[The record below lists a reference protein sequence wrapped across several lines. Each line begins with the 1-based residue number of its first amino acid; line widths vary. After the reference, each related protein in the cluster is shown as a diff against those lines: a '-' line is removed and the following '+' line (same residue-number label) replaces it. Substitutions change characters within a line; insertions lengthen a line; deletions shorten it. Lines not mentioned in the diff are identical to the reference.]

1 MNIINAKFSPTAIE
15 KAFIQRSELL
25 EKMTRDKDKNVIF
38 VTAPAGYGKTTLLSQ
53 FNHMTDEK
61 VMWYHLDVFDNEI
74 VTFMT
79 YLSEGIARCLG
90 KHQEDIIPFLNERIN
105 QGDIKGLVADL
116 LNYLSQKSQDHLCI
130 IFDDFHYLTED
141 LIHECIAIFIKYMP
155 SNIRLII
162 ASRTQPALD
171 LDFLFTSHR
180 FAEISIEQLKFSQAE
195 ENTFIDKIK
204 PSHQDIYNIEL
215 IRKNNGWPF
224 GLNLLQHAISENLVS
239 GYEIQ
244 ELYKKCFDNIFEMFD
259 DQEFLR
265 STCLLEILDVEACNY
280 IINRTDAY
288 DTLMKMSRKGLFIS
302 KIHSGVFKYHD
313 LFRDYLQEKVSNKKE
328 VYEKISAYYIHRNNI
343 LEAIDYLLLSRD
355 YDKADALLKKDQYI
369 YVSIA
374 YYSKI
379 YHWEKKISTKTA
391 YQYGSFSLIKALIAL
406 KNLDVESGRRFIENA
421 RTLFLNQKEDEGLLK
436 ADIIWVKVL
445 RMEYKADEAY
455 ALANRIYKKIQDR
468 PLDEKMDIL
477 SEKLYISSFLSR
489 VDEEFI
495 VLKNEILGIDEN
507 HIKTSEVQ
515 VFALLEYAAY
525 LIGEYRTAMSIQ
537 AKYRDRI
544 SPLNSIIYTIR
555 IYMVWGH
562 LEEGKTHV
570 LKEIDNAKRFGLNA
584 NLPELYGILAELE
597 FHHGEYGHAEKY
609 FKKTMECFEDKNNN
623 LYHLS
628 TFTYATMLAFLG
640 RKDEAL
646 EMVSNYYP
654 RIPKDN
660 HLGYMMVDMM
670 LSQMYLIL
678 KDYDLAIEYAKRAMV
693 PSEAFGTKLYVA
705 TLSAVIATAYLA
717 KGDER
722 NVLKYAQTTMD
733 LSESGYYIQDFMT
746 FYEYYKPL
754 YHFCIQ
760 NNIHKAFI
768 EEIKNRVGQGLVEQ
782 EKNDSEKLYV
792 RFFGDNIVKAGGKLV
807 RWRTVKAKHIFYYLL
822 YHNKTGV
829 TKDKLMDTFFEHY
842 DLDKANGNIR
852 TSLTYIRKAMQDVG
866 FEDIVWQANGRYFI
880 SDKFIA
886 TDLMRFSQCL
896 ESMKNRDEDFILSAK
911 ALSDFYK
918 GAFCEDID
926 IYEFNLDKE
935 KYFTAFQNAI
945 LKAVSLLEEKKD
957 YKEAVN
963 FMNILIQHQNYNES
977 YYQKKAE
984 LYHKM
989 GDQVMM
995 KKTDEELWRIKEKT
1009 S

>member
-15 KAFIQRSELL
+15 KAFILRSELL
-25 EKMTRDKDKNVIF
+25 EKMTRDKNKNVIF

-61 VMWYHLDVFDNEI
+61 VMWYHLDMFDNEI
-74 VTFMT
+74 LTFMT

-90 KHQEDIIPFLNERIN
+90 KHQEDIVPFLNERLD

-116 LNYLSQKSQDHLCI
+116 LNYLSQKSQDSLCI

-141 LIHECIAIFIKYMP
+141 LIHECIAVFIRYLP
-155 SNIRLII
+155 SNIRVII

-171 LDFLFTSHR
+171 LDFLLTSHR

-204 PSHQDIYNIEL
+204 PNHQEIYNQEL

-259 DQEFLR
+259 DQEFLL

-280 IINRTDAY
+280 ITNRTNAY
-288 DTLMKMSRKGLFIS
+288 ETLKMMSRKGLFIS

-328 VYEKISAYYIHRNNI
+328 VYEKISGYYIYRNNT

-355 YDKADALLKKDQYI
+355 YDGADALLKKGQYT

-406 KNLDVESGRRFIENA
+406 KNLEVESGRQFIENA
-421 RTLFLNQKEDEGLLK
+421 RILFLDQKDEEGLLK

-455 ALANRIYKKIQDR
+455 ALANVIYKKIHNR
-468 PLDEKMDIL
+468 PLDEKVDVL
-477 SEKLYISSFLSR
+477 SEKLYISAFLSR

-495 VLKNEILGIDEN
+495 VLKNEILSINEN

-515 VFALLEYAAY
+515 AFALLEYAAY

-562 LEEGKTHV
+562 LEEGKTYV

-609 FKKTMECFEDKNNN
+609 FKETMKCFVDKNNN

-646 EMVSNYYP
+646 EMVSKYYP

-660 HLGYMMVDMM
+660 HLGFMMVDMM

-678 KDYDLAIEYAKRAMV
+678 KDYDLAIEHAKRAMV

-754 YHFCIQ
+754 YHFCLQ
-760 NNIHKAFI
+760 NHIHTTFV
-768 EEIKNRVGQGLVEQ
+768 EEIKNRVGQGLMEQ
-782 EKNDSEKLYV
+782 ETNDSEKLYV

-866 FEDIVWQANGRYFI
+866 FEDIIWQANSRYFMN
-880 SDKFIA
+880 DKIIT
-886 TDLMRFSQCL
+886 TDLMHFNQHIEDL
-896 ESMKNRDEDFILSAK
+896 NNTDEDLILSAK
-911 ALSDFYK
+911 ALSNIYK

-926 IYEFNLDKE
+926 IYEFNLEKE
-935 KYFTAFQNAI
+935 KYYNTFQNVI
-945 LKAVSLLEEKKD
+945 LKAISLLEEKKD
-957 YKEAVN
+957 HKEAIN

-984 LYHKM
+984 LYRKM

-995 KKTDEELWRIKEKT
+995 KKTEEELWRMKEK
-1009 S
+1009 